1 VRKKKRRIKM
11 ATTTEHLSSKILTN
25 ISLIAGKYQ
34 AYVGINPQTHE
45 ISADNFGSVNKLIA
59 FNNDVESFLNT
70 LNLQNFAIRTQYNP
84 YRVIISWRK

>member
-1 VRKKKRRIKM
+1 MV
-11 ATTTEHLSSKILTN
+11 TTSNLESKILAHV
-25 ISLIAGKYQ
+25 SLIAGKYQ
-34 AYVGINPQTHE
+34 VYIGINPQTHE
-45 ISADNFGSVNKLIA
+45 ISADNFDSVNKLIA